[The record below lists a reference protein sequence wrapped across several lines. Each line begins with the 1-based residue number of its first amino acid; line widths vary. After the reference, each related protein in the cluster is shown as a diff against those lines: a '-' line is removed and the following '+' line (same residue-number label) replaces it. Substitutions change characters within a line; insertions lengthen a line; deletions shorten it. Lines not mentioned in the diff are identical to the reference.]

1 MIKMTKQRKVDCA
14 YLLRLMKLLEDPFS
28 DYYSDGYLNSEGMT
42 ILSLIAQLTI
52 REAPW
57 AASLLRRAREK
68 RDYQSV
74 MKILEGIRELCPGSE
89 H

>member
-1 MIKMTKQRKVDCA
+1 MAKQRRVDCV
-14 YLLRLMKLLEDPFS
+14 YLLKLVNLLEDPFS
-28 DYYSDGYLNSEGMT
+28 SYYSNGYLNSEGMT

-57 AASLLRRAREK
+57 LASLFRKARER

-74 MKILEGIRELCPGSE
+74 IKALKDIRELCPD
-89 H
+89 